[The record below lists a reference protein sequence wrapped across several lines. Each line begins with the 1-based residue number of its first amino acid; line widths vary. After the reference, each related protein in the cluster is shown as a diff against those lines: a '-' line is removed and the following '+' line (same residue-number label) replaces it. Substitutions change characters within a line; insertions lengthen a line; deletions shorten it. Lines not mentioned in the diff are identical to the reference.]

1 MTTDKIIIKGLKTK
15 CIIGDYEW
23 ERKRPQKII
32 FDLELEANLKAL
44 AENDKIEPGML
55 DYNVLA
61 RDILK
66 MVTKSGY
73 HLIETLAEAV
83 ADLCLSKFP
92 VDAVLVRL
100 YKPDAIKAADAAV
113 VEIYRSTSP

>member
-1 MTTDKIIIKGLKTK
+1 MDKIVIKGLKTK

-32 FDLELEANLKAL
+32 LDLELEADLKTL

-61 RDILK
+61 RDLLK
-66 MVTKSGY
+66 MVQKSSF

-92 VDAVLVRL
+92 VDAVRVTL
-100 YKPDAIKAADAAV
+100 YKPAAIKAADAAI